1 MERWAALPCAVLL
14 SAILHGAVLHEAALL
29 GRRAAERRAALW
41 TVMERR
47 AGQGVSGG
55 NCGRNK
61 RGLFLG
67 RGRVERNGD
76 GGDLRT
82 SGNRECSPKAWHGR
96 HGLGWGGLGWRC
108 YLVGATCLV
117 RSRHPA
123 AESGVRWARLG
134 CAPVRLGGGASGLSV
149 GESCLML
156 GSARCG
162 GELGGVVGGV
172 GSGGG

>member
-1 MERWAALPCAVLL
+1 MERWAALP

-41 TVMERR
+41 TVIARR
-47 AGQGVSGG
+47 AGQGVNGG
-55 NCGRNK
+55 NCGRNE

-96 HGLGWGGLGWRC
+96 HGLGWTGT
-108 YLVGATCLV
+108 ATWL
-117 RSRHPA
+117 A
-123 AESGVRWARLG
+123 LLAW
-134 CAPVRLGGGASGLSV
+134 
-149 GESCLML
+149 
-156 GSARCG
+156 
-162 GELGGVVGGV
+162 
-172 GSGGG
+172 